1 MEELNWQFNKYLVF
15 KGLVVVF
22 VFNLNCFF
30 LGDFTAARLHTSGLR
45 VGPTSTQQSWSRP
58 AVVSKH
64 LKHQSPKRNVRLK
77 KN

>member
-45 VGPTSTQQSWSRP
+45 VGPTSRP